1 MQGLCRPFGTR
12 RRMQSVNSGLKPGA
26 TLYRASGTSMARY
39 GTAFVTAM
47 IPSRHG
53 FPEPLFQISRF
64 DYHLVLPTCDIIS
77 DVTERERSQ
86 HSERTTNGPEHTDCS
101 PPRLRQRSKVLKNA
115 QGIAG
120 AAKPTYSAN
129 GSFTGKTVRACG
141 CLRASRGQVRCGKEG
156 RCMRQGAPLYGFKG
170 SHKNL

>member
-1 MQGLCRPFGTR
+1 
-12 RRMQSVNSGLKPGA
+12 MQSVNSGLKPGA

-101 PPRLRQRSKVLKNA
+101 PPRLRQRSKVLKNPSKRSSA
-115 QGIAG
+115 PPMPRGEICPRNCRRCKTNLQRKWLLYGENGASVRLSTCVAG
-120 AAKPTYSAN
+120 ASAMRK
-129 GSFTGKTVRACG
+129 GGALHEARRAAVWVQ
-141 CLRASRGQVRCGKEG
+141 RIT
-156 RCMRQGAPLYGFKG
+156 
-170 SHKNL
+170 